1 MSAPAFKKIA
11 NPQNNLGMIEGL
23 AQKICGPGLERA
35 PFRFFVRVRGQNNYR
50 QKALPVFG
58 AQRFENGK
66 AIRRRHHQIEQN
78 QIRAKFFA
86 ELEDKLGIPYGLDT
100 RVIRIQ
106 IGKADGPVEPVAFR
120 SPALNSKSLRR
131 KLWRAQN
138 RERPP
143 TRRTRTQL

>member
-86 ELEDKLGIPYGLDT
+86 ELEDKLGFPIPPESVNGVRTLRELATAIDAL
-100 RVIRIQ
+100 IAS
-106 IGKADGPVEPVAFR
+106 KATAPV
-120 SPALNSKSLRR
+120 
-131 KLWRAQN
+131 
-138 RERPP
+138 
-143 TRRTRTQL
+143 